1 MKNLLVE
8 SILLSI
14 ILSVPLF
21 NLTDIF
27 TVAKTSF
34 YNLIFCYFIQTLM
47 NVRVMTWTT
56 VMRMHSALTQRGVSP
71 APVILATLEM
81 VSTAQVSSIAA
92 FPRMKRTSWNNG
104 CTYYYSYNNCLN
116 SYMRACSF
124 LMCMLLS
131 YIYLFNL
138 QMSMN
143 VSWRHIH
150 VVPMPTVLTLMAATT
165 ALVGK
170 VLKEMGSTVQVYTI
184 NSFTVTDM

>member
-1 MKNLLVE
+1 
-8 SILLSI
+8 
-14 ILSVPLF
+14 
-21 NLTDIF
+21 
-27 TVAKTSF
+27 
-34 YNLIFCYFIQTLM
+34 
-47 NVRVMTWTT
+47 
-56 VMRMHSALTQRGVSP
+56 
-71 APVILATLEM
+71 
-81 VSTAQVSSIAA
+81 
-92 FPRMKRTSWNNG
+92 
-104 CTYYYSYNNCLN
+104 
-116 SYMRACSF
+116 MRACSF

-165 ALVGK
+165 AHVGK